1 MNVMQTTLIYPI
13 RDLLKMDRII
23 LLKSCC
29 LYDFTHCELMTTPRR
44 IGAITPH
51 KKVGNFTV

>member
-1 MNVMQTTLIYPI
+1 MNVMQTALIYPI
-13 RDLLKMDRII
+13 RPVLDIYQII

-44 IGAITPH
+44 IGAITPG